1 MPDYEYEI
9 EDGEATITSYNGDG
23 GDVIGPGTLGGFPVT
38 AIGFAAFQLRQCLS
52 RVILPNS
59 LVTIW
64 GHAFSGCYG
73 LTSVILQE
81 NLVTIGHNAF
91 FACHAMDI
99 VRVPASVT
107 YIGTGA
113 FTGALSLRGAS
124 GYAPPVREAKTSG
137 FARLRAFVKVKRKIR
152 LGGSGNSLNPSPAE
166 SGIGGPRYE

>member
-1 MPDYEYEI
+1 MSDYEYTI
-9 EDGEATITSYNGDG
+9 EDGEATITSYKGDG
-23 GDVIGPGTLGGFPVT
+23 GAVIVPDTLDGFPVT
-38 AIGFAAFQLRQCLS
+38 AIGFAAFQLHQCLS

-81 NLVTIGHNAF
+81 NLVTIGHHAF
-91 FACHAMDI
+91 FACHALDRVI
-99 VRVPASVT
+99 VPASVT
-107 YIGTGA
+107 HIGVGA
-113 FTGALSLRGAS
+113 FPGALCLRGAS

-152 LGGSGNSLNPSPAE
+152 LGGSGNSLNPSPAD
-166 SGIGGPRYE
+166 SGMRRVNDV